1 MIVFEL
7 PTMITL
13 PLKTKDDKRVSLNLN
28 AYRNLNHFVN
38 NSCKREFRPLKIE
51 IFRAKKIEIE
61 YRVEKATK
69 GKFDTMNIVSIV
81 DKFFL
86 DWLVEHLMIPDDTF
100 RNVEYGKITGINGC
114 RMSKVTA
121 WITILEEWK

>member
-1 MIVFEL
+1 MLVFEL
-7 PTMITL
+7 PSVIYL
-13 PLKTKDDKRVSLNLN
+13 PRKTKEDKRISLNLN

-38 NSCKREFRPLKIE
+38 NACKHEFRPLKIE

-69 GKFDTMNIVSIV
+69 GIFDVMNIVSIV

-86 DWLVEHLMIPDDTF
+86 DWLVEHQMIPDDNF
-100 RNVEYGKITGINGC
+100 KHVQYGRIDGKNGC

-121 WITILEEWK
+121 WISILEEWD